1 MKVLILNQSPMTKK
15 TKGLLT
21 VLGAYT
27 LAIFSISLVT
37 HLGDMWQ
44 ILIADVVA
52 TCVIYGFSV
61 SYKNS
66 SFYDPYWSVIPV
78 FILFFWIWKNN
89 YTMTPIIIL
98 LSIAVLFWSMR
109 LTSNWMKTWEGL
121 HHEDWRYIDMRN
133 SMGKQFQLL
142 GNFGG
147 IHMYPTLQ
155 VFFCCMPIQQC
166 FNSNGT
172 PLMFLGFIVC
182 IIGVLYEIISDKQL
196 YDFRIKHPTEK
207 KVIETGLWNYSRHP
221 NYYGEILF
229 WWGLFLM
236 GFESAGM
243 TYLLLAPITM
253 TILFIGASIPWIEI
267 KILRTRPEYKE
278 YQKRVH
284 ILFPE
289 ITILRRL
296 FGK

>member
-1 MKVLILNQSPMTKK
+1 MKVLILNQLPMTKR
-15 TKGLLT
+15 TKGFLT

-27 LAIFSISLVT
+27 LAIFLGAYSISLVT

-196 YDFRIKHPTEK
+196 YDFRMIHTTEK
-207 KVIETGLWNYSRHP
+207 KV
-221 NYYGEILF
+221 
-229 WWGLFLM
+229 
-236 GFESAGM
+236 
-243 TYLLLAPITM
+243 
-253 TILFIGASIPWIEI
+253 
-267 KILRTRPEYKE
+267 
-278 YQKRVH
+278 
-284 ILFPE
+284 
-289 ITILRRL
+289 
-296 FGK
+296 

>member
-1 MKVLILNQSPMTKK
+1 MT
-15 TKGLLT
+15 
-21 VLGAYT
+21 
-27 LAIFSISLVT
+27 
-37 HLGDMWQ
+37 
-44 ILIADVVA
+44 
-52 TCVIYGFSV
+52 
-61 SYKNS
+61 
-66 SFYDPYWSVIPV
+66 
-78 FILFFWIWKNN
+78 
-89 YTMTPIIIL
+89 
-98 LSIAVLFWSMR
+98 
-109 LTSNWMKTWEGL
+109 
-121 HHEDWRYIDMRN
+121 
-133 SMGKQFQLL
+133 
-142 GNFGG
+142 
-147 IHMYPTLQ
+147 
-155 VFFCCMPIQQC
+155 IQQC
-166 FNSNGT
+166 FNSNNT
-172 PLMFLGFIVC
+172 PLMFLGFTVC

-196 YDFRIKHPTEK
+196 YDFRMKHPTEK

-243 TYLLLAPITM
+243 TYLFLAPITM